1 MDQQTL
7 LTIFVGLAAFAM
19 FIQAVMLIVLG
30 VVAFKLQQKIMPL
43 LGPAQ
48 GILQTSKRMVDKV
61 EGHVDRIGASVE
73 THVDK
78 IGSSSSALLDK
89 VATSSS
95 SFIDKISNSSNA
107 LVEKVTDSSGVL
119 IEKVGDSTSKLI
131 DKVEGSSSSILD
143 TAKQQLV
150 KVDELLNDATTRAKS
165 QMDRAEMVLDDTMTR
180 VHQTVSTV
188 QSGVLRP
195 VREVQGI
202 FAGVKGALSYLSKAG
217 RPTVDHATSD
227 EEMFI

>member
-19 FIQAVMLIVLG
+19 FIQAVMLVVIG
-30 VVAFKLQQKIMPL
+30 VVAFKLQQKVTPL
-43 LGPAQ
+43 IAPTQ

-95 SFIDKISNSSNA
+95 SFIDKISNTSS
-107 LVEKVTDSSGVL
+107 SF
-119 IEKVGDSTSKLI
+119 IEKVGDSTHTLI
-131 DKVEGSSSSILD
+131 EKVEGSSSSILD

-180 VHQTVSTV
+180 VHHTVSTV

-195 VREVQGI
+195 VREVQGL

>member
-19 FIQAVMLIVLG
+19 FIQAVMLIVMG

-61 EGHVDRIGASVE
+61 EGHVDRIGSSVE

-89 VATSSS
+89 VANSSS
-95 SFIDKISNSSNA
+95 AFIDKVS
-107 LVEKVTDSSGVL
+107 DSSSVL
-119 IEKVGDSTSKLI
+119 IEKVGSSSTALI
-131 DKVEGSSSSILD
+131 DKVESSSSSILD
-143 TAKQQLV
+143 TTKQQLV
-150 KVDELLNDATTRAKS
+150 KVDELLSDATSRAKS

-195 VREVQGI
+195 VREVQGL